1 MELNFVK
8 PKRLQPNGI
17 NAYRMLNFVKY
28 QGTGNDFILLDN
40 RSGVYNNL
48 NIAQIQHLCNRKFGI
63 GADGLIKL
71 NAHPELDFEVD
82 YYNADGSKSFCG
94 NGARCSVQFASD
106 LGIDVSAT
114 KFLAIDGIHR
124 AWKKGDQ
131 IELEMLDVDSTS
143 RDKEAY
149 IIHTGSPHYV
159 VFVENI
165 ASFDIV
171 EYGKSIRYNDVYRQE
186 GINVNA
192 VGLVSEKSFEIKTYE
207 RGVEDE
213 TLSCGTGVTAAAL
226 AFAIRYNLTGELLI
240 SAKTQGGECQV
251 SFNRVEDSF
260 TSVRLIGP
268 ADFVFK
274 GQIDEHV

>member
-1 MELNFVK
+1 
-8 PKRLQPNGI
+8 
-17 NAYRMLNFVKY
+17 MLNFAKY
-28 QGTGNDFILLDN
+28 QGTGNDFIMLDN
-40 RSGVYNNL
+40 RSGLYNNL
-48 NIAQIQHLCNRKFGI
+48 NIQQIQRLCDRKFGI

-71 NAHPELDFEVD
+71 NAHPDLDFEVD

-106 LGIDVSAT
+106 LGIDVTAT
-114 KFLAIDGIHR
+114 QFLAIDGVHH
-124 AWKKGDQ
+124 AWKKGDL
-131 IELEMLDVDSTS
+131 IELEMLDVNSTS
-143 RDKEAY
+143 KDSGAY
-149 IIHTGSPHYV
+149 VIHTGSPHYV

-171 EYGKSIRYNDVYRQE
+171 EFGKSVRYNNVYKEE

-192 VGLVSEKSFEIKTYE
+192 VGLISEKSFEIKTYE

-226 AFAIRYNLTGELLI
+226 AFAIRYNLSGKLLI
-240 SAKTQGGECQV
+240 SAKTQGGECKV
-251 SFNRVEDSF
+251 SFERNDESF

-268 ADFVFK
+268 AEFVFK
-274 GQIDEHV
+274 GEVDEHI